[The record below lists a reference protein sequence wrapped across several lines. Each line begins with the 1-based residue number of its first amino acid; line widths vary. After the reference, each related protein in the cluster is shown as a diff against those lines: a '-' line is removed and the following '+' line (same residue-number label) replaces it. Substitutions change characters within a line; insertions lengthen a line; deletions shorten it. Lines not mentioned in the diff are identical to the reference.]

1 MGKYKNDDPDR
12 RFWTESKNFVLPD
25 PYAFQWISVA
35 NQDPWIGKIRPD
47 LFDKFTEV
55 NKWEDKLELAFFRGG
70 HAGFSRDH
78 FPA

>member
-35 NQDPWIGKIRPD
+35 N
-47 LFDKFTEV
+47 
-55 NKWEDKLELAFFRGG
+55 
-70 HAGFSRDH
+70 
-78 FPA
+78 